1 MYLQLEIGSTRNA
14 SSCVEVKTFSR
25 QRNKILLSNY
35 FNATYWL
42 AVKSTR
48 TWCLSTTISNIKH
61 KPKFVGLGGVFSLTP
76 HGLCDG
82 SIDLDLRLSFI
93 SKALWGL
100 MSRRVKR
107 GGTAAAAAA
116 DVMAG
121 ECGALGDA
129 MAVFDGGDVTGDG
142 ATDASFLSSNMY
154 SLLLPEI
161 YEDYRR
167 IEIKQIE
174 SRAKKSREHIASD

>member
-1 MYLQLEIGSTRNA
+1 M
-14 SSCVEVKTFSR
+14 
-25 QRNKILLSNY
+25 
-35 FNATYWL
+35 
-42 AVKSTR
+42 
-48 TWCLSTTISNIKH
+48 
-61 KPKFVGLGGVFSLTP
+61 TP

-93 SKALWGL
+93 SKALCGL
-100 MSRRVKR
+100 ISRRVKR
-107 GGTAAAAAA
+107 GGTAAAAA

-121 ECGALGDA
+121 DCGALGVA

-161 YEDYRR
+161 YENYRR
-167 IEIKQIE
+167 IEITQL
-174 SRAKKSREHIASD
+174 RV